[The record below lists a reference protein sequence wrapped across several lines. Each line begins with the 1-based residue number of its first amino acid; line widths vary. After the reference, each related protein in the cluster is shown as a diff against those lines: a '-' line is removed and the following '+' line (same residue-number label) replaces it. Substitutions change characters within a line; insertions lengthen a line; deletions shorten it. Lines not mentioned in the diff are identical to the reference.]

1 MVVELYSAENECAA
15 SIWKYPSSPE
25 YTIRLPSVPP
35 YPFEKIIYSS
45 LALSEERAPFVPTL
59 WSLKSDNSQ
68 KLKQVW
74 FPGNHTA
81 VGGGSTF
88 YDISNISLAWMVQKI
103 KTNTDLECDLEYLKR
118 GFVSTGPPMS
128 FGPNDLSIPW
138 GCGTWFVNRNLV
150 YRLGGTTTRNP
161 QRDEKGGERKRC
173 EFVHKSVRAR
183 IKFGKYSGPDVSALD
198 EDESDDEVEEFLRW

>member
-1 MVVELYSAENECAA
+1 M
-15 SIWKYPSSPE
+15 
-25 YTIRLPSVPP
+25 
-35 YPFEKIIYSS
+35 
-45 LALSEERAPFVPTL
+45 PTL
-59 WSLKSDNSQ
+59 WSLKSGSPQ

-88 YDISNISLAWMVQKI
+88 YGISNITLAWMVQKI

-118 GFVSTGPPMS
+118 GLVSAGPPMS

-138 GCGTWFVNRNLV
+138 GCGIWAVDRNLM

-161 QRDEKGGERKRC
+161 KPDEKGAERKRC
-173 EFVHKSVRAR
+173 EFVHKSVTAR
-183 IKFGKYSGPDVSALD
+183 IKFGKYSIPDVSRLE